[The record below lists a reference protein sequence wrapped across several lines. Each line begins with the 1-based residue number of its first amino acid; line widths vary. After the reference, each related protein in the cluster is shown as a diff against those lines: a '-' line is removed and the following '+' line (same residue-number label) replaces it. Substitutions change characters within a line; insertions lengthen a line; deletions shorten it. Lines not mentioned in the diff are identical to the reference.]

1 MKKTPAS
8 LLMATAFLLLM
19 GNAVGHAQSGIYDRI
34 GIIVKHGL
42 HGAVP
47 EENLDLFTGN
57 LTLRF
62 LDINLPGP
70 NGLDLK
76 IWRVYNSK
84 ILKDL
89 IPGSAWGIQQ
99 EPYSWVGMGWSM
111 HMGRIH
117 YFDQLPTVMPVI
129 EFPDGRW
136 ETAWLSIDGLCCYT
150 RDFLKYDQ
158 NNYKL
163 YFKDGTVWTFAQ
175 VGNINYVGSTE
186 LRATVGSAKRYRERL
201 CYREGRGRFKRPVFQ
216 A

>member
-1 MKKTPAS
+1 
-8 LLMATAFLLLM
+8 MATAFLLLM